1 MKVMSFNILCG
12 GSDDLRAWQK
22 RTDMVTDTIR
32 KELPDTFGVQEAHYD
47 WMQAISA
54 ALPEY
59 NFVGVGRDD
68 GDKAGEFSAVF
79 YKKDAYNLLDSGT
92 FWLSETPDKPGKGW
106 DAACVRVCSWAKLE
120 NKENGKVFVHFNTH
134 LDHVGLVAMQKGAEL
149 VTKKAAE
156 ICPDAPAFFTG
167 DFNVTP
173 ESAPY
178 ATVIANGFKDSR
190 LLAPV
195 TDNGPTFHADVF
207 EEGTR
212 KQHHC
217 IIDYCFVKG
226 DIEVKS
232 YKVIRDLYDGNL
244 YPSDHYPVVAE
255 IEF

>member
-12 GSDDLRAWQK
+12 GPEGHSWPERKALVA
-22 RTDMVTDTIR
+22 DTIR
-32 KELPDTFGVQEAHYD
+32 KEMPDSFGVQEAHYN
-47 WMQAISA
+47 WMQILVN

-59 NFVGVGRDD
+59 DYVGVGRDD
-68 GDKAGEFSAVF
+68 GDKKGEFSAVF

-92 FWLSETPDKPGKGW
+92 FWLSETPDRPGKGW
-106 DAACVRVCSWAKLE
+106 DAACIRVCSWAKLE

-178 ATVIANGFKDSR
+178 ATVIANGFSDSR
-190 LLAPV
+190 LLAPE
-195 TDNGPTFHADVF
+195 TDNGPTFHADVVAD
-207 EEGTR
+207 TAD
-212 KQHHC
+212 KKHHS

-244 YPSDHYPVVAE
+244 HPSDHYPVVAE